1 MVEKGDLIQKSIDGR
16 DYADVFMC
24 VCADEEVFV
33 IGRAKFRRVTTKNSI
48 DYEVCGVSHENLR
61 AFPNTEKA
69 LIDNNLTLLYKE
81 STDTIL

>member
-1 MVEKGDLIQKSIDGR
+1 MVEKGDLIQKNIDGK
-16 DYADVFMC
+16 DYAEVFMC

-33 IGRAKFRRVTTKNSI
+33 IGKAKFKRIEGTD
-48 DYEVCGVSHENLR
+48 DYEVCGASYENLR
-61 AFPNTEKA
+61 AFKNTEKA